1 MKHNKLINLC
11 YRERGK
17 TLSDIYEIQIM
28 AHSVHD
34 AVVKFNGMQLS
45 NKIVGYRYTGG
56 KLKYVVLAGAV
67 VR

>member
-17 TLSDIYEIQIM
+17 TLSDIYEIHIM
-28 AHSVHD
+28 AHSIHD

-45 NKIVGYRYTGG
+45 GKIRGYRYTSG
-56 KLKYVVLAGAV
+56 KLKFVVLAGAV